1 MVVHSGEAW
10 ENKKN
15 MTEPSKKKQRKGS
28 AVRRR
33 GILMDRNRALSRPY
47 EVIHWL
53 RICHRYKF
61 KANIRVGPG
70 TNFHLIYHASYDI
83 SLDSAPK
90 LTFLR
95 IPDCDDDVKFN
106 AELELFCQQDAQ
118 AALDDE
124 PKCREDLMSYV
135 AAVMNILAITKAGK
149 VLIGTTNFVDFG
161 MNW

>member
-1 MVVHSGEAW
+1 
-10 ENKKN
+10 
-15 MTEPSKKKQRKGS
+15 MTEPPNKKQRTPS
-28 AVRRR
+28 AVRRL

-53 RICHRYKF
+53 RICHRHKF

-70 TNFHLIYHASYDI
+70 TNFHLIYHAPYDI

-95 IPDCDDDVKFN
+95 IPDCDDDAKFI
-106 AELELFCQQDAQ
+106 AEHALFCQQDAQ

-124 PKCREDLMSYV
+124 PKCHPDVVSYV
-135 AAVMNILAITKAGK
+135 AAVMDILAMTKAGK
-149 VLIGTTNFVDFG
+149 VLMGTTNFVDFG
-161 MNW
+161 MKW